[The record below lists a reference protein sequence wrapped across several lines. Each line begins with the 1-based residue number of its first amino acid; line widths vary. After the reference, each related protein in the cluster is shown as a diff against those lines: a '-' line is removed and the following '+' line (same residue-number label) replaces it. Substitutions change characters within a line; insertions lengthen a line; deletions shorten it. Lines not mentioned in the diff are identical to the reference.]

1 MTVQLTLVMSLSL
14 MMSSVAIVIIVV
26 DDVVVRCRLFFASQ
40 ASLVVETGQ
49 AWSTH
54 HFACLVGYGASAVH
68 PYLAYQSVLG
78 W

>member
-1 MTVQLTLVMSLSL
+1 MVGSINVDE
-14 MMSSVAIVIIVV
+14 VAFVV
-26 DDVVVRCRLFFASQ
+26 CFVVVKKKKNVLQ